1 METIYLSTYLFT
13 YLFMTMLTLVPAFL
27 GKKENHFENLQSQT
41 KFEFFFLFFSFSR
54 GKELTVSN
62 RRD

>member
-41 KFEFFFLFFSFSR
+41 KFEFFFLFFHSVEE
-54 GKELTVSN
+54 KNLQ
-62 RRD
+62 

>member
-41 KFEFFFLFFSFSR
+41 KFEFFFSFFFHSVEE
-54 GKELTVSN
+54 KNLQ
-62 RRD
+62 